1 MHAATYAREYS
12 GNPLLKQKI
21 DSLSKV
27 LIAAQEPDGYL
38 GTYLDKDRWTDW
50 DVWSH
55 KYNIIGLLTYYKATG
70 YEPALE
76 ACKKTGNLLINT
88 FQNGNKDMC

>member
-1 MHAATYAREYS
+1 MLHRSQMVIWELTS
-12 GNPLLKQKI
+12 I
-21 DSLSKV
+21 
-27 LIAAQEPDGYL
+27 
-38 GTYLDKDRWTDW
+38 KDRWTDW